1 MLPAGKEAPPEV
13 FEELISE
20 RAAAFALSL
29 SVLELRLLARYLGLL
44 DFWRRRTNLTGPFPA
59 ETLVEHA
66 MESCLGADLV
76 PERARVADIGAGAG
90 LPGIPIAILRT
101 DISLVPVEPRRKRR
115 EFLDRVREALPVG
128 LSPAVPRL
136 SPAVASISSL
146 PVGSCDVALAR
157 AVGSI
162 SQVLD
167 AAPFLTPDGQFL
179 AWTTD
184 PDALARSL
192 EGRFRLERVREVPA
206 SEKKQIAVFRRL
218 ADYLP

>member
-1 MLPAGKEAPPEV
+1 MLPAGKEASPEA
-13 FEELISE
+13 FEDLI
-20 RAAAFALSL
+20 AARVSAFEISL
-29 SVLELRLLARYLGLL
+29 STREISLLARYLGLL

-66 MESCLGADLV
+66 MESCLGADLLPV
-76 PERARVADIGAGAG
+76 RAQVADIGSGAG
-90 LPGIPIAILRT
+90 LPGIPIAILRS

-115 EFLDRVREALPVG
+115 EFLDRVRET
-128 LSPAVPRL
+128 LSIGPSPEAPRL
-136 SPAVASISSL
+136 LPAVASISTL
-146 PVGSCDVALAR
+146 AVGSCDAALAR

-167 AAPFLTPDGQFL
+167 AAPFLSPSGQFL

-192 EGRFRLERVREVPA
+192 DGRFRLERVREVPA
-206 SEKKQIAVFRRL
+206 SEKKQIAVFRRV
-218 ADYLP
+218 PG